1 MIKFVRRWR
10 RARRLKQGFV
20 ESVERAVDGVGVV
33 NITPMSTQMYF
44 IAGGIS
50 ESDFADKL
58 SLWAWLGCE
67 CVVEYFGLTP
77 VQLSNRLSPI
87 QLVRLG
93 AEVMD
98 VSGLTARAQEALEKK
113 SEPAPETV
121 SSGT

>member
-1 MIKFVRRWR
+1 MQWFRKWR
-10 RARRLKQGFV
+10 RTRRLKQGFV
-20 ESVERAVDGVGVV
+20 ESVERTVDGVGVV

-44 IAGGIS
+44 VAGGIS

-87 QLVRLG
+87 QLARLG
-93 AEVMD
+93 AAVMD
-98 VSGLTARAQEALEKK
+98 VSGLTARAQEAAEKK
-113 SEPAPETV
+113 SEPAPE
-121 SSGT
+121 SDFSGT

>member
-1 MIKFVRRWR
+1 MKWFRKWR
-10 RARRLKQGFV
+10 RSRRLKSGFV
-20 ESVERAVDGVGVV
+20 NSVERNVDGVGSVNVV
-33 NITPMSTQMYF
+33 PMTTQMYF
-44 IAGGIS
+44 ITDGIN

-87 QLVRLG
+87 QLIKLG

-98 VSGLTARAQEALEKK
+98 VSGLTARAQESLEKK
-113 SEPAPETV
+113 SEPAPDTV

>member
-1 MIKFVRRWR
+1 MAWWRRWR
-10 RARRLKQGFV
+10 RNRRLKQGFV
-20 ESVERAVDGVGVV
+20 DPVERKVEGIGAVNVV
-33 NITPMSTQMYF
+33 PMSTQMYF

-87 QLVRLG
+87 QLVKLG

-98 VSGLTARAQEALEKK
+98 VSGLTARAQESLEKK
-113 SEPAPETV
+113 SEPAPETD